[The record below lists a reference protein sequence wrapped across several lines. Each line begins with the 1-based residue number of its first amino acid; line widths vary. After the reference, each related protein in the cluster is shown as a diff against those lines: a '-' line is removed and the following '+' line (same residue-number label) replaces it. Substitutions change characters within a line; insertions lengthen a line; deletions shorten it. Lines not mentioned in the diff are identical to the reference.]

1 MRREKAY
8 FFGPQ
13 TVYVAGKDA
22 GNPELLLSMQPNDHM
37 PGASMTL
44 HPLSDRSEKN
54 PIALPAGTVKVA
66 FAKPKTGWS
75 QNFWLSF
82 PKGKVP
88 FIYGH
93 PERRLV
99 PAK

>member
-1 MRREKAY
+1 M
-8 FFGPQ
+8 
-13 TVYVAGKDA
+13 
-22 GNPELLLSMQPNDHM
+22 M
-37 PGASMTL
+37 PGESHARRINDTASVEVK
-44 HPLSDRSEKN
+44 RSTKN

-66 FAKPKTGWS
+66 FAKPKTGWC